1 MSGGWPPPEPALSW
15 IAAGAP
21 SALSPQPSAL
31 PLWSDV
37 LLVVV
42 KIVIVMF
49 AVMTAMA
56 YLTYFERKVL
66 ARMQSRYGPNRAG
79 PFGLL
84 QPLADAVKLISKED
98 VIPAAADKAVFYLAP
113 VMIFVPA
120 LLAWA
125 VIPFGEPLRIGDAV
139 IPLQITELNVGV
151 LYVLALGSIGV
162 YGVVMAGWASNNKYA
177 LLGGLRS
184 SSQVISYEVSLGLGL
199 MGVLMLARSM
209 DLNQIV
215 DAQRWPH
222 AWLGVIP
229 GWYVFVQPLGFLIY
243 LTSAIAETNR
253 APFDLPEAETEL
265 VAGFHVEYSAF
276 RFALFFLAEYINMLV
291 VSALATVL
299 FFGGYA
305 APFGLAD
312 GVWWFVAKMAVFIFV
327 YYWLRAT
334 LPRLRY
340 DQLMA
345 LCWKV
350 LLPLALLNILVTGT
364 ILVVTRG

>member
-1 MSGGWPPPEPALSW
+1 MSAELPATARLL
-15 IAAGAP
+15 
-21 SALSPQPSAL
+21 SALSAQHLAL
-31 PLWSDV
+31 DLWQEV
-37 LLVVV
+37 LLTVV
-42 KIVIVMF
+42 KIAIVMF

-79 PFGLL
+79 PLGLL
-84 QPLADAVKLISKED
+84 QPLADALKLISKED

-113 VMIFVPA
+113 IMIFVPA

-125 VIPFGEPLRIGDAV
+125 VIPFGDPIRIGDV
-139 IPLQITELNVGV
+139 TIPLQVTGTWLDDRLIGLNVGV
-151 LYVLALGSIGV
+151 IYVLALGSIGV

-184 SSQVISYEVSLGLGL
+184 GSQVISYEVSLGLGL
-199 MGVLMLARSM
+199 MGVLMLAQSM
-209 DLNQIV
+209 DLNRIV
-215 DAQRWPH
+215 DAQRSQS
-222 AWLGVIP
+222 WLGFLP
-229 GWYVFVQPLGFLIY
+229 GWYIFVQPLGFLIY

-265 VAGFHVEYSAF
+265 VAGFHVEYSGF

-299 FFGGYA
+299 FLGGYGGL
-305 APFGLAD
+305 FGLPD
-312 GVWWFVAKMAVFIFV
+312 GVWWFVAKMALFIFF

-340 DQLMA
+340 DQLMS

-350 LLPLALLNILVTGT
+350 LLPLALLNIVVTGT
-364 ILVVTRG
+364 IIAWPR

>member
-1 MSGGWPPPEPALSW
+1 MSAAAVDAGIAHALSR
-15 IAAGAP
+15 AASAP
-21 SALSPQPSAL
+21 
-31 PLWSDV
+31 PLQVGLEPWLQVV
-37 LLVVV
+37 LTAV
-42 KIVIVMF
+42 KIVLVMF

-84 QPLADAVKLISKED
+84 QPLADALKLISKETI
-98 VIPAAADKAVFYLAP
+98 VPAAADRAVFYLAP
-113 VMIFVPA
+113 LIIFVPA

-125 VIPFGEPLRIGDAV
+125 VIPFGDPITVLGV
-139 IPLQITELNVGV
+139 TIPLQITQLNVGV
-151 LYVLALGSIGV
+151 LYILALGSLGV
-162 YGVVMAGWASNNKYA
+162 YGVVMAGWSSNNKYA

-199 MGVLMLARSM
+199 MGVLMLARSL

-215 DAQRWPH
+215 DAQRAHP
-222 AWLGVIP
+222 WLGFLP
-229 GWYVFVQPLGFLIY
+229 GWFIFVQPLGFAIY
-243 LTSAIAETNR
+243 LISAIAETNR

-265 VAGFHVEYSAF
+265 VAGFHVEYSGF
-276 RFALFFLAEYINMLV
+276 RFAMFFLAEYINMLV
-291 VSALATVL
+291 VSALATTL
-299 FFGGYA
+299 FLGGYA
-305 APFGLAD
+305 GVFGLPD
-312 GVWWFVAKMAVFIFV
+312 GVWWFVAKMALFIFV

-340 DQLMA
+340 DQLMS

-350 LLPLALLNILVTGT
+350 LLPLALVNILITGT
-364 ILVVTRG
+364 ILVLTRS